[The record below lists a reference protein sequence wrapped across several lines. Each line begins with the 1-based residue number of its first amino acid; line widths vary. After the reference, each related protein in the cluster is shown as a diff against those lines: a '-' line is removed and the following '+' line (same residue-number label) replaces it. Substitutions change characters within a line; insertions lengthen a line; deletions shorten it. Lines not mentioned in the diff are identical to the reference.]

1 MHQLQSLILDAEK
14 YKLIKNNT
22 NPNTEIYI
30 SSLENKAKEL
40 NIFDLQSFYNSSLF
54 RNHGMEVDLQ
64 RGIITKTYL

>member
-30 SSLENKAKEL
+30 DSLVNKAKEL
-40 NIFDLQSFYNSSLF
+40 NIFDLTPFYNSSLF
-54 RNHGMEVDLQ
+54 RNHGLQCDLH
-64 RGIITKTYL
+64 RGVILKTYL